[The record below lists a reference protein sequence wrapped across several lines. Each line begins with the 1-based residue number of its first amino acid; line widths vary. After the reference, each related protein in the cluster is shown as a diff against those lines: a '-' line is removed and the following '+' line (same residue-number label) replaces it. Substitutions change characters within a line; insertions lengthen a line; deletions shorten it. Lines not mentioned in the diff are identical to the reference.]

1 MTKTRRRCFL
11 LMLFCG
17 AISVLVGFPVGWK
30 LSGGPTDFQAV
41 DFGARCLLQHHNPYN
56 VSEMEAFYLAAG
68 SESPSPTERQS
79 KLVSLY
85 VNLPTTFLIFAPF
98 ALLPLRAAQV
108 LWMLLTAM
116 GLVASAYLLWR
127 LCEKNAPVVSACLI
141 GFLLINCPYVFSTGN
156 TAGLVVGLALVATWC
171 FFQERFVLAGILCM
185 AVSLAIKPHD
195 GGLIWLY
202 FLLAG
207 GVHRKRALQTLAVT
221 FVLGVVSVVWISQV
235 APSWWHDW
243 QSNMATISMRGNFN
257 DPGPTGV
264 VADTFAKVI
273 SLQAVF
279 SVFRDHPQFYNPA
292 TYLICVPL
300 LLVWVITTLRS
311 RSSREKDWLALA
323 IIAPLTLIITY
334 HRVYDAK
341 LVMLTVPAFA
351 LLWTRR
357 GPVRWIALTLTA
369 AGIVLCSD
377 IALILLE
384 EFAQNLHLS
393 VSALNGQVLTVLLD
407 RTSPVVLFIVSIFY
421 SFIYVRQAHFLGGP
435 VEKEA
440 RVERCCRT

>member
-1 MTKTRRRCFL
+1 MTKVHQRCFL

-17 AISVLVGFPVGWK
+17 AISVLIGFPAGWK

-41 DFGARCLLQHHNPYN
+41 DFGARCLLQRHNPYN
-56 VSEMEAFYLAAG
+56 VSEMEAIYLAAG
-68 SESPSPTERQS
+68 NESPSPTERQS

-108 LWMLLTAM
+108 LWMLLTGV
-116 GLVASAYLLWR
+116 GLIASAYLLWR
-127 LCEKNAPVVSACLI
+127 LCEKNAPIVSTCLI

-156 TAGLVVGLALVATWC
+156 TAGFVVGLALVATWC
-171 FFQERFVLAGILCM
+171 FLEERFVIAGILCM

-221 FVLGVVSVVWISQV
+221 FVIGLGSAIWISQV

-243 QSNMATISMRGNFN
+243 QSNLATISMRGNFN
-257 DPGPTGV
+257 DPGPTAV

-273 SLQAVF
+273 SLHAVF
-279 SVFRDHPQFYNPA
+279 SVFRDDPRFYNVA
-292 TYLICVPL
+292 SYLICGL
-300 LLVWVITTLRS
+300 LLIVWLTVTLRS
-311 RSSREKDWLALA
+311 RPSGNRDLLALA
-323 IIAPLTLIITY
+323 VIAPLTLIVTY

-341 LVMLTVPAFA
+341 LVMLTVPACA
-351 LLWTRR
+351 MLWTRR
-357 GPVRWIALTLTA
+357 GPIRLIAVTLTA
-369 AGIVLCSD
+369 AAIIMCSD
-377 IALILLE
+377 IPLIFLE
-384 EFAQNLHLS
+384 EFAQSLHLS
-393 VSALNGQVLTVLLD
+393 ISTFAGQILTVVLD
-407 RTSPVVLFIVSIFY
+407 RTSSVVLLIVSVFY
-421 SFIYVRQAHFLGGP
+421 LSMYVRQSHFP
-435 VEKEA
+435 SEFMEK
-440 RVERCCRT
+440 